1 MINVG
6 INGFGRIGR
15 AITRIISK
23 SKDIKIKAINDID
36 EDIHNLSY
44 LIKYDSTYGKI
55 NCEVKKNI
63 NTNTIS
69 INKKRIKFF
78 SKKSIN
84 EVPWKKYNLDI
95 VIDATGVEKN
105 IIDAKKILNK
115 KLSKVL
121 ITHSPDKYVDTT
133 LIMGANEKSYDFNKH
148 NIISSSICDASAIA
162 PILSELE
169 ENFGVERGFIT
180 TLHPR
185 LSYQN
190 ILDGSLKSVS
200 NVGHN
205 WKNYSLGRD
214 SISNLIPKNTTAIKA
229 VTKCLKS
236 LENKI
241 DGLSFRVPTAIVC
254 ASDLTIQLKKKI
266 SKKTVFEHFKMLSKK
281 KGKIFGFQEESLV
294 SLDHL
299 GTSKSVIVD
308 ANFINVIDSNLLKIV
323 IWYDNEWGYSN
334 RVVDIVRLVL
344 KKNKK

>member
-1 MINVG
+1 MINIG

-23 SKDIKIKAINDID
+23 SKDIKIKVINDID

-55 NCEVKKNI
+55 NCQITKDIK
-63 NTNTIS
+63 TNTIS
-69 INKKRIKFF
+69 INKNKIRFF
-78 SKKSIN
+78 SQKLIN
-84 EVPWKKYNLDI
+84 KVPWKKYNLDI

-115 KLSKVL
+115 KLKKVL
-121 ITHSPDKYVDTT
+121 ITHSPDKHIDST
-133 LIMGANEKSYDFNKH
+133 LIMGVNEKTYDFKKH
-148 NIISSSICDASAIA
+148 NIISTSICDASAIG
-162 PILSELE
+162 PILKELE

-200 NVGHN
+200 SVGHN
-205 WKNYSLGRD
+205 WKDYSLGRD

-229 VTKCLKS
+229 VIKCLKK
-236 LENKI
+236 LKNKI
-241 DGLSFRVPTAIVC
+241 EGLSFRVPTAIVC
-254 ASDLTIQLKKKI
+254 ASDLTIQLKKKV
-266 SKKTVFEHFKMLSKK
+266 SKKNIFDHFKMLSKK

-308 ANFINVIDSNLLKIV
+308 ANFINIIDSNLLKMV

-334 RVVDIVRLVL
+334 RVVDIARLIL
-344 KKNKK
+344 KKK